1 MENTIRTSSFTKIRN
16 LEAKELQIVSFA
28 FPICIVHFNHTTCS
42 CCLQAERS
50 EILNN
55 IDIRVAAA
63 KSGVRLWEI
72 AEELGIADGNLSRK
86 LRRELSPEEKERIFS
101 IINQLAKGGK

>member
-42 CCLQAERS
+42 RCLQVERG
-50 EILNN
+50 EILKN
-55 IDIRVAAA
+55 IDIRAAAA

-72 AEELGIADGNLSRK
+72 AEALGISDGNLSRR
-86 LRRELSPEEKERIFS
+86 LRKELTEAEKTQIFS
-101 IINQLAKGGK
+101 IIDEISRRGN